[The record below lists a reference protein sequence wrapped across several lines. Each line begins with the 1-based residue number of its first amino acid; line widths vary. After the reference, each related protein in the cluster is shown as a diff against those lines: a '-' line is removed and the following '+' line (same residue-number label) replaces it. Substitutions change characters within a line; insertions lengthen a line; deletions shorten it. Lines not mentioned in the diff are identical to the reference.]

1 MYHKTELKSI
11 RDRLS
16 DFDPNP
22 DPHCRILSLYS
33 AAIAIADNS
42 ILESVITLATKN
54 KISPEHLY
62 EIVLQSYLFLGFPKM
77 IEAADHLNS
86 IIKIEGGH
94 SRLTQVSYEESER
107 WFIKGRKLCKKV
119 YGKKY
124 DILRKRVEAF
134 APDIFRWMV
143 FEGYGKVLSRPKLN
157 IVDRELAIISCLIVE
172 LRERQLYSHILGA
185 LNVGADEKVV
195 VQIVE
200 DMKIFSD
207 KGYNMAKK
215 ILNKLGI
222 N

>member
-1 MYHKTELKSI
+1 MYDKTELISI
-11 RDRLS
+11 RNMLG

-22 DPHCRILSLYS
+22 NPHCRILSLYS

-42 ILESVITLATKN
+42 ILESVITLAINN
-54 KISPEHLY
+54 KITPDHLY
-62 EIVLQSYLFLGFPKM
+62 EIVLQSYLFLGFPRM

-86 IIKIEGGH
+86 IVNIEGGH

-107 WFIKGRKLCKKV
+107 WFVKGQKLCKQV
-119 YGKKY
+119 YGDKY
-124 DILRKRVEAF
+124 DILRKRVETF

-172 LRERQLYSHILGA
+172 LRERQLFSHIIGA
-185 LNVGADEKVV
+185 LNVGTDEKLVI
-195 VQIVE
+195 QIVE

-207 KGYNMAKK
+207 KGYKMALK